1 MGMVKRNLLGNW
13 YGGDAR
19 PFVRE
24 EFSLA
29 DGERTEQGLTVD
41 S

>member
-24 EFSLA
+24 EFSLQ
-29 DGERTEQGLTVD
+29 TD
-41 S
+41 SAQSRA